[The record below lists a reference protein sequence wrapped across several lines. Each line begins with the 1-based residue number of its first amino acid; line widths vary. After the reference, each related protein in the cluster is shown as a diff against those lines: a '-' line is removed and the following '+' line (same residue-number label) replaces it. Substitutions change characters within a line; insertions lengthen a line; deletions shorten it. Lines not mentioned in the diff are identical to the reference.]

1 MIRLYLLLP
10 LAATLATLHVLP
22 FLPHRDRL
30 FGVAVPPEVRY
41 GSEDRQALRR
51 YELHLL
57 PWTATAFFVSLWL
70 PLSWAAVWMS
80 AASLLPL
87 IAAGRIFWRTRGE
100 IQHLAL
106 PASSTRQAQLTDTDS
121 HLQRQT
127 LLFLIPMAI
136 LAGTALY
143 LHLHWDQIPPR
154 FPVHWGTDGTPNGW
168 STRSFAGVYG
178 PLLIGAIIVLF
189 ILGISAVISWGSR
202 RSTRPSAAQPILV
215 VVACIIAAGCSLAG
229 LLPLHVTPVWGLV
242 VFNAVSFGL
251 IAVAIWFSV
260 RRRGETA
267 PESGEVTP
275 ENCWHCWGQFYH
287 NPQDPALFVE
297 KRIGLGWTF
306 NFGNRLSWVVLAL
319 MNLIPAGL
327 IFLILQFTKS

>member
-1 MIRLYLLLP
+1 MIRLSLLLP
-10 LAATLATLHVLP
+10 LAATFAFLHVLP
-22 FLPHRDRL
+22 FLPYRDRL

-41 GSEDRQALRR
+41 GSEGRRALRR

-57 PWTATAFFVSLWL
+57 PWTATTFFVPLWL
-70 PLSWAAVWMS
+70 PLSWAAIWMS
-80 AASLLPL
+80 AASLLPV

-106 PASSTRQAQLTDTDS
+106 PAPSTREAQLADTDN
-121 HLQRQT
+121 HLQRQI

-136 LAGTALY
+136 LAGTAVY

-178 PLLIGAIIVLF
+178 PLLFGAIIVLF
-189 ILGISAVISWGSR
+189 ILGISVVISWGSR
-202 RSTRPSAAQPILV
+202 RSALQSTSQLV
-215 VVACIIAAGCSLAG
+215 LLAVACIVAAGGSLAG
-229 LLPLHVTPVWGLV
+229 LLPIYVTPVWGV
-242 VFNAVSFGL
+242 MVFNAASFGL

-267 PESGEVTP
+267 SEPGEVTP
-275 ENCWHCWGQFYH
+275 ESCWHCWGQFYH
-287 NPQDPALFVE
+287 NPQDPVLFVE
-297 KRIGLGWTF
+297 KRIGLGWTL
-306 NFGNRLSWVVLAL
+306 NFGNRLSWAVLAL
-319 MNLIPAGL
+319 MLAVPPGL
-327 IFLILQFTKS
+327 IYLVLQFTKS